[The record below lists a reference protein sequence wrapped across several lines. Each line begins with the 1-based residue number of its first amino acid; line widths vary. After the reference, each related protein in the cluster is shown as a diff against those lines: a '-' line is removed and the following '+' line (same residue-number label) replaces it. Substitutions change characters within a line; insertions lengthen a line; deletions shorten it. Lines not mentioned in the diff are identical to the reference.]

1 MNIEDKIIALLT
13 KQPLSYVDL
22 QRALKIRRD
31 PMRSILADMK
41 AAKMIFYNQT
51 DGVLEIYR
59 VAVL

>member
-41 AAKMIFYNQT
+41 GEKKVMYNET
-51 DGVLEIYR
+51 DKVLEIYR